1 MDVFAFSI
9 RIDED
14 MKEVIFDKQLAFLRE
29 IDRLKGIVRQS
40 PLIDESRRENSA
52 EHSWHV
58 AVYALIL
65 AEHADSDVDISR
77 VIKMML
83 IHDIVEIDA
92 GDTPIHML
100 SGQSDQAAREREAA
114 DRLFGLLPADQGAEL
129 RRLWDEFE
137 EAETKDAQFAK
148 SLDRLQPL
156 LHNIA
161 VDGGTWAAAK
171 ATKEQVHERYGPTIE
186 KGSATFWDLASRL
199 VDEHFAER

>member
-1 MDVFAFSI
+1 MEEEAFA
-9 RIDED
+9 
-14 MKEVIFDKQLAFLRE
+14 KQLDFLRE
-29 IDRLKGIVRQS
+29 IDRLKSIVRQS
-40 PLIDESRRENSA
+40 PLIDSSRKENSA

-58 AVYALIL
+58 AMYALVL
-65 AEHADSDVDISR
+65 SEHADSSVDISR

-92 GDTPIHML
+92 GDTPIH
-100 SGQSDQAAREREAA
+100 SSIGQSDQAEREREAA
-114 DRLFGLLPADQGAEL
+114 DRLFGLLPDGQGFEL

-171 ATKEQVHERYGPTIE
+171 ATKEQVRERYGPTIE
-186 KGSATFWDLASRL
+186 KGAAKFWRLASRL
-199 VDEHFAER
+199 VEEHFAER